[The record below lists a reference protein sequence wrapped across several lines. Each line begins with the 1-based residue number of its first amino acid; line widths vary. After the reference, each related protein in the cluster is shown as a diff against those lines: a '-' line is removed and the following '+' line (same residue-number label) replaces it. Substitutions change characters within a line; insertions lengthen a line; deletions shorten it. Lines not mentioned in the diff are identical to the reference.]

1 MSFSLDTGNTKYLP
15 NYAAAVAHHDSIK
28 PIRGSDC
35 RPMAE
40 RTKRRF
46 NIRKENG
53 NILVRLHSTDIVTY
67 TPDNR
72 VTLNM
77 SRWATTSTRAAIYAV
92 TAVWTHGGIPVWIQ
106 RGSTHHVFKN
116 GCQFD
121 MSEYRSPKI
130 IDPIYPVIHTLNRKA
145 MNTLRKNYAPFIT
158 HLKGFIKLVGEG
170 GFTDGMM
177 LDVAVIPWGGA
188 SAMLALARGTPVQM
202 LELARGTHVQMHEAA
217 GIIVRRVRTY
227 GLVQDTSTR
236 YGHIVRLKDA
246 LAEFDKRLI
255 IVHADEVLTRSTV
268 TDGRKVKDRYAW
280 AVTRAD

>member
-1 MSFSLDTGNTKYLP
+1 MSFSLDTRKVKYLP

-40 RTKRRF
+40 RTKKHF
-46 NIRKENG
+46 DIRKENG

-77 SRWATTSTRAAIYAV
+77 GRWTTRSTRAAIYAA
-92 TAVWTHGGIPVWIQ
+92 TAVWTHGGTPVWIQ

-145 MNTLRKNYAPFIT
+145 LNSIRKDYTPFIT
-158 HLKGFIKLVGEG
+158 HLKGFIKLVGED
-170 GFTDGMM
+170 GFTEEMVNDE
-177 LDVAVIPWGGA
+177 PWK
-188 SAMLALARGTPVQM
+188 MFFRPNEL

-217 GIIVRRVRTY
+217 RFIIKK
-227 GLVQDTSTR
+227 TR
-236 YGHIVRLKDA
+236 SYNKGVELKRA
-246 LAEFDKRLI
+246 LDFFNKRLI
-255 IVHADEVLTRSTV
+255 VVHADEVLTRSTV
-268 TDGRKVKDRYAW
+268 TDGRKFKDRYAW
-280 AVTRAD
+280 AVNGRGF

>member
-1 MSFSLDTGNTKYLP
+1 MSFSLDTSNTKYLP

-40 RTKRRF
+40 RTKRHF

-77 SRWATTSTRAAIYAV
+77 SRWTTTSTRAAIYAV
-92 TAVWTHGGIPVWIQ
+92 TAVWTRGSDPVWIQ

-130 IDPIYPVIHTLNRKA
+130 IDPIYPVIHTLNRKL

-170 GFTDGMM
+170 GFTEGMM
-177 LDVAVIPWGGA
+177 SGVAVIPWGGE
-188 SAMLALARGTPVQM
+188 SAM

-217 GIIVRRVRTY
+217 RSIVSRARTY

-255 IVHADEVLTRSTV
+255 IAHADEVLTRSTV

-280 AVTRAD
+280 AVNRGS

>member
-1 MSFSLDTGNTKYLP
+1 MSFSLDTRNTKYLP

-40 RTKRRF
+40 RTKKHF
-46 NIRKENG
+46 DIRKQNG
-53 NILVRLHSTDIVTY
+53 TILVRLHSTDIITY

-77 SRWATTSTRAAIYAV
+77 GGWTTTSTRAAIYAV
-92 TAVWTHGGIPVWIQ
+92 TGVWTHGGTPVWIQ

-130 IDPIYPVIHTLNRKA
+130 IDPIYPVIHTLNKKTI
-145 MNTLRKNYAPFIT
+145 NTIRKNYAPFIT
-158 HLKGFIKLVGEG
+158 HLKGFIKLVGEE
-170 GFTDGMM
+170 GFTDEMM
-177 LDVAVIPWGGA
+177 SDVRWD
-188 SAMLALARGTPVQM
+188 ALTPPQT
-202 LELARGTHVQMHEAA
+202 LELARGTHVQMHETARF
-217 GIIVRRVRTY
+217 IVRRVRN
-227 GLVQDTSTR
+227 TR
-236 YGHIVRLKDA
+236 SGPGNFLWVVRLKDA
-246 LAEFDKRLI
+246 LAEFNKRLI
-255 IVHADEVLTRSTV
+255 VVHADEVLTRSTV

-280 AVTRAD
+280 AVTRAGQPV